1 MTHSA
6 SKKVCTMAAK
16 TRILVPGTIRERV
29 LDRLGEAFDVVRID
43 RADPALLAR
52 SEAASIAGAAV
63 SGTFDAV
70 LIEHLPALE
79 IIASFGVGYDGVDV
93 AAAAARGIAVTN
105 TPDVL
110 NDEVADTAVALLLNT
125 VRRFPQAEAWLREG
139 RWTREG
145 AFPLT
150 PLSLRGRK
158 AGIYGLGRIG
168 LAIAERLKGFGLDI
182 AYHSR
187 RPRADVPYTYHPSL
201 AALAAAV
208 DILIAIVPKTP
219 DTHRTIDRE
228 ILRALGPNG
237 VLINVGR
244 GWTVDEAALAAALR
258 DGVIAA
264 AGLDVFY
271 DEPNVPQALL
281 DLPNVS
287 LLPHVASASVAT
299 RDAMADLVAD
309 NLHAWF
315 GRGAAL
321 TPVPETPFTRKTG

>member
-1 MTHSA
+1 
-6 SKKVCTMAAK
+6 MAAR

-29 LDRLGEAFDVVRID
+29 LDRLKETFDIVRIE

-52 SEAASIAGAAV
+52 SEAASIAGVAV
-63 SGTFDAV
+63 SGSFGAAM
-70 LIEHLPALE
+70 IEHLPALE
-79 IIASFGVGYDGVDV
+79 IISSFGVGYDGVD
-93 AAAAARGIAVTN
+93 ALAAAARGVAVTN

-110 NDEVADTAVALLLNT
+110 NDEVADTTIGLLLNT
-125 VRRFPQAEAWLREG
+125 IRRFPQAEAWLREG
-139 RWTREG
+139 RWKREG

-150 PLSLRGRK
+150 PLSLRGRR

-168 LAIAERLKGFGLDI
+168 LAIAERLKGFGIEI
-182 AYHSR
+182 AYHTR
-187 RPRADVPYTYHPSL
+187 RPREGVPYAYYPSL
-201 AALAAAV
+201 AELAGAV

-219 DTHRTIDRE
+219 QTHRTIDAS
-228 ILRALGPNG
+228 ILQALGANG

-244 GWTVDEAALAAALR
+244 GWTVDEEALAAALK
-258 DGVIAA
+258 DGTIAA

-281 DLPNVS
+281 DLPNAT

-309 NLHAWF
+309 NLLAWF
-315 GRGAAL
+315 GRGVPL

>member
-1 MTHSA
+1 MS
-6 SKKVCTMAAK
+6 AK
-16 TRILVPGTIRERV
+16 TRILVPGAIRERV
-29 LDRLGEAFDVVRID
+29 LERLQERFDVVRIE
-43 RADPALLAR
+43 RADPSLLTRA
-52 SEAASIAGAAV
+52 EAADIFGAAV
-63 SGTFDAV
+63 SGRFDAE

-93 AAAAARGIAVTN
+93 SAAAARGVAVTN

-110 NDEVADTAVALLLNT
+110 NDEVADTAIGLLLNT
-125 VRRFPQAEAWLREG
+125 VRRLPQAEMWLREG
-139 RWTREG
+139 RWVREG

-168 LAIAERLKGFGLDI
+168 LAIAERLKGFGVEI
-182 AYHSR
+182 AYHTR
-187 RPRADVPYTYHPSL
+187 RPRADVPYTYYPSL
-201 AALAAAV
+201 TELAEAV
-208 DILIAIVPKTP
+208 DTLIAIVPKTP
-219 DTHRTIDRE
+219 ETHRTIDATV
-228 ILRALGPNG
+228 LRSLGPQG

-244 GWTVDEAALAAALR
+244 GWTVDEDALAAALK

-271 DEPNVPQALL
+271 DEPHVPQALL

-315 GRGAAL
+315 DTGAAL
-321 TPVPETPFTRKTG
+321 TPVPETPFTQKTG

>member
-1 MTHSA
+1 MS
-6 SKKVCTMAAK
+6 AK
-16 TRILVPGTIRERV
+16 TRILVPGTIRDRV
-29 LDRLGEAFDVVRID
+29 LDRLKDDFDVVRIE
-43 RADPALLAR
+43 RADPGLLAR
-52 SEAASIAGAAV
+52 SEAASIAGIAV
-63 SGTFDAV
+63 SGGINAAM
-70 LIEHLPALE
+70 IEHLPALE
-79 IIASFGVGYDGVDV
+79 VIASFGVGYDGIDV
-93 AAAAARGIAVTN
+93 AAAGVRGIVVTN

-110 NDEVADTAVALLLNT
+110 NDEVADTAIGLLLNT

-139 RWTREG
+139 RWVREG

-168 LAIAERLKGFGLDI
+168 MAIAQRLKGFGIDI
-182 AYHSR
+182 AYHTR
-187 RPRADVPYTYHPSL
+187 RPKEGVPYTYHSSL
-201 AALAAAV
+201 LKLADAV
-208 DILIAIVPKTP
+208 DILIAIVPKTAE
-219 DTHRTIDRE
+219 THRTIDADV
-228 ILRALGPNG
+228 LRALGPNG

-244 GWTVDEAALAAALR
+244 GWTVDEDALAAALK

-287 LLPHVASASVAT
+287 LLPHVASASVVT

-309 NLHAWF
+309 NLFSWF
-315 GRGAAL
+315 ARGEAL
-321 TPVPETPFTRKTG
+321 TPVPETLFTRKTR

>member
-1 MTHSA
+1 
-6 SKKVCTMAAK
+6 MAAK

-29 LDRLGEAFDVVRID
+29 LDRLRDEFDVVRIE

-52 SEAASIAGAAV
+52 SEAAEISGVAV
-63 SGTFDAV
+63 SGAFGAAM
-70 LIEHLPALE
+70 IEHLPKLE
-79 IIASFGVGYDGVDV
+79 IVASFGVGYDGVDTL
-93 AAAAARGIAVTN
+93 AAAGRGITVTN

-110 NDEVADTAVALLLNT
+110 NDEVADTTVGLLLNT
-125 VRRFPQAEAWLREG
+125 VRRFPQAESWLREG
-139 RWTREG
+139 RWKREG

-150 PLSLRGRK
+150 PLSLRGRR

-168 LAIAERLKGFGLDI
+168 LAIAERLKGFGIEI
-182 AYHSR
+182 AYHTR
-187 RPRADVPYTYHPSL
+187 RPREGVPYAYHPSL
-201 AALAAAV
+201 LELAGAV

-219 DTHRTIDRE
+219 DTHRTIDAE
-228 ILRALGPNG
+228 VLRALGANG

-244 GWTVDEAALAAALR
+244 GWTVDEDALAAALR
-258 DGVIAA
+258 DGTIAA

-271 DEPNVPQALL
+271 DEPNVPAALL

-309 NLHAWF
+309 NLLAWF

-321 TPVPETPFTRKTG
+321 TPVPETPFRRKTR

>member
-1 MTHSA
+1 
-6 SKKVCTMAAK
+6 MADK
-16 TRILVPGTIRERV
+16 PRILVPGTIRERV
-29 LDRLGEAFDVVRID
+29 LHRLKDAFDIVHIE
-43 RADPALLAR
+43 RADPSLLAR
-52 SEAASIAGAAV
+52 SEAASICGVAV
-63 SGTFDAV
+63 SGPFGAAM
-70 LIEHLPALE
+70 IEHLPGLE

-93 AAAAARGIAVTN
+93 QAAAARGIAVTN

-110 NDEVADTAVALLLNT
+110 NEEVADTTIGLLLNT
-125 VRRFPQAEAWLREG
+125 VRRLPQAEAWLREG
-139 RWTREG
+139 RWKRDG

-168 LAIAERLKGFGLDI
+168 MAIAERLKGFGVDI
-182 AYHSR
+182 SYHTR
-187 RPRADVPYTYHPSL
+187 RRRQDVPFTNNSSL
-201 AALAAAV
+201 AEMAAAV

-219 DTHRTIDRE
+219 DTHRTIDAA
-228 ILRALGPNG
+228 ILRALGPGG

-244 GWTVDEAALAAALR
+244 GWTVDEDALAAALK

-281 DLPNVS
+281 DAPNTS
-287 LLPHVASASVAT
+287 LLPHVASASVVT

-309 NLHAWF
+309 NLFAWF
-315 GRGAAL
+315 TRGAAM
-321 TPVPETPFTRKTG
+321 TPVPETPFTRKAGNDPESLR

>member
-1 MTHSA
+1 
-6 SKKVCTMAAK
+6 MAAK
-16 TRILVPGTIRERV
+16 TRILVPGAIRERV
-29 LDRLGEAFDVVRID
+29 LDRLKDDFDIVRID
-43 RADPALLAR
+43 RADPSLLAR
-52 SEAASIAGAAV
+52 SEAASISGVAV
-63 SGTFDAV
+63 SGSFGAAM
-70 LIEHLPALE
+70 IEHLPALE
-79 IIASFGVGYDGVDV
+79 IIASFGVGYDGVD
-93 AAAAARGIAVTN
+93 ALAAAARGVAVTN

-110 NDEVADTAVALLLNT
+110 NDEVADTTIGLLLNT
-125 VRRFPQAEAWLREG
+125 IRRFPEAESWLREG
-139 RWTREG
+139 RWKSEG

-168 LAIAERLKGFGLDI
+168 LAIAERLKGFGIEI
-182 AYHSR
+182 AYHTR
-187 RPRADVPYTYHPSL
+187 RPRDGVPYAYYPSL
-201 AALAAAV
+201 AELAGAV

-219 DTHRTIDRE
+219 ETHRTIDAS
-228 ILRALGPNG
+228 ILRALGANG

-244 GWTVDEAALAAALR
+244 GWTVDEDALAAALG
-258 DGVIAA
+258 DGTIAA

-281 DLPNVS
+281 DLPNAT
-287 LLPHVASASVAT
+287 LLPHVASASVVT

-309 NLHAWF
+309 NLLNWF